1 MTVRSVAVTVG
12 TTRVRLSAV
21 NNRGNVT
28 APSYT
33 LVQNTDGA
41 ASVFIG
47 GDDVT
52 DANGMELEAG
62 QREWFVLVQEALW
75 GVVTS
80 GTVNVRVLETQR

>member
-1 MTVRSVAVTVG
+1 MTVRSVAVTVAS
-12 TTRVRLSAV
+12 TQTRLSAAD
-21 NNRGNVT
+21 NRGSAT

-33 LVQNTDGA
+33 LVQNTDA
-41 ASVFIG
+41 SASVWVG

-52 DANGMELEAG
+52 SSNGFELEAG

-75 GVVTS
+75 AVTSS